1 MKNEIFNSV
10 ANDYCKHGNFDEAMQ
25 LASYLTKADTL
36 YEKIGSGFMA
46 QDQLDKAA
54 EAFEKLVLFQ
64 N

>member
-1 MKNEIFNSV
+1 
-10 ANDYCKHGNFDEAMQ
+10 MQ

-54 EAFEKLVLFQ
+54 EAFE